1 MQSLLITLCK
11 FWCFLLVIWSPKQS
25 EIEESYLESMAKQWK
40 AQKHE
45 ESELWSL
52 KVLCHNQSGM
62 QGGEV
67 KRESTLKHSWWQS
80 FQPLLEYFLKSNLCM
95 LYVVSK
101 IGKSTIQCFKRFANQ
116 SWNEEVRAN
125 GSRSLQA
132 EGQFCRAAKSAFGCE
147 MISQPSCSSAK
158 FRSHFVRLRNS
169 PECFQIF
176 ATNVFGYFAS
186 DICCLNPNSLLVIH
200 QLDDSLVVK
209 QEYRGK
215 QPVIYCFVIFI
226 L

>member
-1 MQSLLITLCK
+1 M
-11 FWCFLLVIWSPKQS
+11 
-25 EIEESYLESMAKQWK
+25 EESYLESMAKQWK
-40 AQKHE
+40 AQEHE

-67 KRESTLKHSWWQS
+67 KRESTLKHSCWQS

-132 EGQFCRAAKSAFGCE
+132 EGQF
-147 MISQPSCSSAK
+147 
-158 FRSHFVRLRNS
+158 RSHFVRLRNS

-176 ATNVFGYFAS
+176 AANVFWYFAS

-226 L
+226 LKTVGELSPGDELM

>member
-1 MQSLLITLCK
+1 M
-11 FWCFLLVIWSPKQS
+11 
-25 EIEESYLESMAKQWK
+25 EESYLESMVKQWK
-40 AQKHE
+40 AQEHE

-52 KVLCHNQSGM
+52 KVLYHNQSGM

-132 EGQFCRAAKSAFGCE
+132 EGQFRRAAKSAFGCE
-147 MISQPSCSSAK
+147 INLRLRNDFAAILFVCEISQPFCAPAK
-158 FRSHFVRLRNS
+158 FSWVL
-169 PECFQIF
+169 
-176 ATNVFGYFAS
+176 
-186 DICCLNPNSLLVIH
+186 
-200 QLDDSLVVK
+200 
-209 QEYRGK
+209 
-215 QPVIYCFVIFI
+215 PVICDHRFLLFCLRYLLSKCQFSPCNPPIRWF
-226 L
+226 LSCWARMQG

>member
-1 MQSLLITLCK
+1 M
-11 FWCFLLVIWSPKQS
+11 FLLVIWSPKQS
-25 EIEESYLESMAKQWK
+25 KVEESYLESMVKQWK
-40 AQKHE
+40 AQEHE

-52 KVLCHNQSGM
+52 KVLYHNQSGM

-132 EGQFCRAAKSAFGCE
+132 KGQFHRAVKLAFGCE
-147 MISQPSCSSAK
+147 ISLRLWNDFAAILCACKILLSASRYLRPM
-158 FRSHFVRLRNS
+158 FFVIL
-169 PECFQIF
+169 PQIF
-176 ATNVFGYFAS
+176 
-186 DICCLNPNSLLVIH
+186 
-200 QLDDSLVVK
+200 VV
-209 QEYRGK
+209 
-215 QPVIYCFVIFI
+215 
-226 L
+226 

>member
-1 MQSLLITLCK
+1 M
-11 FWCFLLVIWSPKQS
+11 
-25 EIEESYLESMAKQWK
+25 EESYLESMVKQWK
-40 AQKHE
+40 AQEHE

-132 EGQFCRAAKSAFGCE
+132 EGQFRRAAKSAFGCE
-147 MISQPSCSSAK
+147 ISQPFCAPAK
-158 FRSHFVRLRNS
+158 FSWSFPIVATDIVRYFSLDFLMSKS
-169 PECFQIF
+169 PFSPC
-176 ATNVFGYFAS
+176 
-186 DICCLNPNSLLVIH
+186 NPPIIGFLSYQVW
-200 QLDDSLVVK
+200 K
-209 QEYRGK
+209 MGE
-215 QPVIYCFVIFI
+215 
-226 L
+226 